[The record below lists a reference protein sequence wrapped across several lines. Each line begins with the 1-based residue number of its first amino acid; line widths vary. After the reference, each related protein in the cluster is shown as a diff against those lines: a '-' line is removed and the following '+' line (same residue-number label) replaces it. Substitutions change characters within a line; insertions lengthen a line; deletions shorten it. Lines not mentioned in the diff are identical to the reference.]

1 MAGPLTGIRVLD
13 FTWAL
18 AGPYGSM
25 ILTDLGAEV
34 LKVERVGQSEEERG
48 PGPYVQ
54 DFSTYFFSI
63 NRGKQSIAIDLKSP
77 QGREAI
83 YAMVRRVDVVIEN
96 FTPGTMDRLGLG
108 YETLRQINP
117 GLVYASCSGFGQW
130 GPYAQKGAFDVIV
143 QAMGGLMSITG
154 EPGGPPLRAGASVGD
169 ILGGTFTALGVLAA
183 LVERARSGQGQYL
196 DASMLEAQVALLENA
211 VVRHSATGAV
221 PGPIGTRHPLI
232 TPFQAFPTAD
242 GYIVVAGVRDWV
254 HFCTVL
260 GRDDLAFDERF
271 QTNPLRTQ
279 HHAALEPE
287 LTTTFRTKTTQE
299 WIALLESTGAALTG
313 PVNTV
318 DKLFADP
325 HLKERGTI
333 VELPLPGDREGMLKV
348 SNHPVKYSRT
358 PTQVDRPAPELGEHT
373 ERILR
378 EVAGLS
384 DEAIAELERQGT
396 IEQHRSGKERR
407 RGGQSVFG

>member
-18 AGPYGSM
+18 AGPFGSM

-34 LKVERVGQSEEERG
+34 LKVERVGETEEERG
-48 PGPYVQ
+48 PGPFVEH
-54 DFSTYFFSI
+54 FSTYFFSI

-77 QGREAI
+77 QGRDVV
-83 YAMVRRVDVVIEN
+83 YDLVRQVDVVVEN
-96 FTPGTMDRLGLG
+96 FKPGTMERLGLG
-108 YETLRQINP
+108 YNALRQINP
-117 GLVYASCSGFGQW
+117 GLVFASCSGFGQW
-130 GPYAQKGAFDVIV
+130 GPYAQRGAFDVIV

-154 EPGGPPLRAGASVGD
+154 EPGDPPLRAGASVGD
-169 ILGGTFTALGVLAA
+169 ILGGTFMAVGVLAA
-183 LVERARSGQGQYL
+183 LVERNRSGVGQSV

-211 VVRHSATGAV
+211 VVRYSATGEV
-221 PGPIGTRHPLI
+221 PGPIGSRHPLL

-254 HFCTVL
+254 LFCVTL
-260 GRDDLAFDERF
+260 GREDLAFDERF
-271 QTNPLRTQ
+271 QTNVLRTQ
-279 HHAALEPE
+279 YHADLEPE
-287 LTTTFRTKTTQE
+287 LIRTFRTRTTVE
-299 WIALLESTGAALTG
+299 WTALLQDVALTG

-318 DKLFADP
+318 EQLFNDP
-325 HLKERGTI
+325 HLRERGAL
-333 VELPLPGDREGMLKV
+333 VELPLPSDRGGTLKV

-378 EVAGLS
+378 EFAGLS
-384 DEAIAELERQGT
+384 DEAIAELE
-396 IEQHRSGKERR
+396 EQRVVEQYRSDQPRR